1 MATPARPSDTRTG
14 RGRDAIRGLAATLLL
29 AALALPLAGCQMPQA
44 EAVTGRHAPDYA
56 AVDLEGRK
64 VNLADL
70 RGQVV
75 VLNIWAT
82 WCYPCR
88 KEMPALEE
96 MHRELERNGLVVL
109 AVSVDAA
116 SASGEIR
123 DFLTELGLTLPVLHD
138 SRATVSRTFSTRGVP
153 ETFLIG
159 ADGVLRHHWIG
170 RIDPRSESVRGPVM
184 AALRDMH
191 S

>member
-1 MATPARPSDTRTG
+1 MSARTCCGRERGTPVTCRAGISLL
-14 RGRDAIRGLAATLLL
+14 AGLTLLL
-29 AALALPLAGCQMPQA
+29 TGCEMPPPVAAMGMPVP
-44 EAVTGRHAPDYA
+44 EYA
-56 AVDLEGRK
+56 AVALDGEEISLRQ
-64 VNLADL
+64 L

-75 VLNIWAT
+75 LLNIWAT

-88 KEMPALEE
+88 KEMPELEA
-96 MHRELERNGLVVL
+96 MHRELEGNGLVVV

-116 SASGEIR
+116 GANREIR
-123 DFLTELGLTLPVLHD
+123 EFLDELGLTMQVLHD
-138 SRATVSRTFSTRGVP
+138 SRSDISRTFSTRGVP

-170 RIDPRSESVRGPVM
+170 RIDARSESVRGPVM
-184 AALRDMH
+184 AALREMH

>member
-1 MATPARPSDTRTG
+1 MAARGTRPAR
-14 RGRDAIRGLAATLLL
+14 AAGLVLGVAMTLG
-29 AALALPLAGCQMPQA
+29 LAGCELPAQV
-44 EAVTGRHAPDYA
+44 AVQGEPVPVYA
-56 AVDLEGRK
+56 AADLSGREIS
-64 VNLADL
+64 LQEL

-75 VLNIWAT
+75 LLNIWAT

-88 KEMPALEE
+88 REMPGLED
-96 MHRELERNGLVVL
+96 MHRELQKNGLKVV

-116 SASGEIR
+116 GAAGEIR
-123 DFLTELGLTLPVLHD
+123 EFLDELGLTMQVLHD
-138 SRATVSRTFSTRGVP
+138 SRADISRVFSTRGVP

-159 ADGVLRHHWIG
+159 HDGVLRHHWIG
-170 RIDPRSESVRGPVM
+170 RIDAHSESVRGPVM